1 LASRSLKPARETAAI
16 VKAIEALG
24 GQVLVRSSVGQGAGC
39 PEIGWMACEGNNSI
53 YGQPKNPHNKE
64 YSTGGS
70 CGGEAGLVATQS
82 VGMGLGVDLYGD
94 AKYPASCCGLA
105 CFRPTSTRISNQG
118 IPSATRSSPLVKPV
132 ISPISRSVK
141 DITHLLTCLWD
152 SQITE
157 THFDRS
163 IIPQP
168 FDAGLWGHEEKRPF
182 RIGYYFDDGIH
193 ECSHPMR
200 EALLLVKSSLEAQ
213 GYTLIEFTL
222 GAQPEQETLREMLE
236 TAWRIEGAAGGL
248 NGYKN

>member
-1 LASRSLKPARETAAI
+1 
-16 VKAIEALG
+16 
-24 GQVLVRSSVGQGAGC
+24 
-39 PEIGWMACEGNNSI
+39 M
-53 YGQPKNPHNKE
+53 
-64 YSTGGS
+64 
-70 CGGEAGLVATQS
+70 
-82 VGMGLGVDLYGD
+82 
-94 AKYPASCCGLA
+94 
-105 CFRPTSTRISNQG
+105 
-118 IPSATRSSPLVKPV
+118 
-132 ISPISRSVK
+132 
-141 DITHLLTCLWD
+141 WD

-168 FDAGLWGHEEKRPF
+168 FDAGLWRHEEKRPF

-193 ECSHPMR
+193 ECSHSMR

-222 GAQPEQETLREMLE
+222 GAEPEQETLREMLE